1 MRSSLRVLGLSVYL
15 PSSLMAVAQ
24 MALLVVLPLYVLDLG
39 QGLSAAA
46 LVFAMRGL
54 GSVVVNVPAS
64 LVIERHG
71 YKAGMLL
78 GNGLMAAGAVVIA
91 QSASPVVLAL
101 ATLAFGAG
109 AGTWLLARLACI
121 TERVST
127 HQRGKAMAG
136 LAALQRVGLL
146 LGPLLGGVGAEQLG
160 FRAVFLAIAAAAVLT
175 MSLVWMVAPPAAP
188 EGRAAGDEAETGGP
202 AAAMLLLVPRML
214 GRHRRVFLGA
224 GVFAFCLQLVREQ
237 RRLLVV
243 LWGTR
248 IGIDPE
254 AIGLI
259 VSVAATVDLAM
270 APVAGLVMDRWGRRA
285 AGVGSIVTLGTA
297 MGLLPLTG
305 SAATYVC
312 AALLAGIGNGLG
324 SGILLTLGAD
334 LAPAGERS
342 RFLGVWRLVGDCG
355 VLAGPLLTSAVA
367 SLPAALALTWL
378 MGVAGGG
385 VLWRRVPETLRPAA
399 HPPAR
404 SAEQERVGESR

>member
-1 MRSSLRVLGLSVYL
+1 MRSSIRVLGLSVYL

-39 QGLSAAA
+39 QSLSVAA

-64 LVIERHG
+64 LFIERHG
-71 YKAGMLL
+71 YRAGMLL
-78 GNGLMAAGAVVIA
+78 GNGLMAAGALVIA
-91 QSASPVVLAL
+91 QSASAAVLAP

-121 TERVST
+121 TERVPT

-146 LGPLLGGVGAEQLG
+146 LGPLLGGVGAEQRG

-175 MSLVWMVAPPAAP
+175 MVLVWRVAPPASP
-188 EGRAAGDEAETGGP
+188 EGRAPGDEARAASGDS

-214 GRHRRVFLGA
+214 GRYRRIFVGA
-224 GVFAFCLQLVREQ
+224 GVFAFCMQLVREQ

-254 AIGLI
+254 LIGLI
-259 VSVAATVDLAM
+259 VSVAAMVDLAM
-270 APVAGLVMDRWGRRA
+270 APVAGLVMDRWGRKA

-334 LAPAGERS
+334 LAPADERS

-355 VLAGPLLTSAVA
+355 VLAGPLLTSALA

-378 MGVAGGG
+378 IGAAGGG
-385 VLWRRVPETLRPAA
+385 VLWRRVPETLRPEVTA
-399 HPPAR
+399 
-404 SAEQERVGESR
+404 VGTGR

>member
-1 MRSSLRVLGLSVYL
+1 
-15 PSSLMAVAQ
+15 
-24 MALLVVLPLYVLDLG
+24 
-39 QGLSAAA
+39 
-46 LVFAMRGL
+46 MRGL

-121 TERVST
+121 TERVPT

-146 LGPLLGGVGAEQLG
+146 LGPLLGGVGAEQFG

-175 MSLVWMVAPPAAP
+175 MVLVWRVAPGSP
-188 EGRAAGDEAETGGP
+188 EGRGAAGEAGAASGAS

-214 GRHRRVFLGA
+214 RRHRRLFLGA

-270 APVAGLVMDRWGRRA
+270 APVAGFVMDRWGRKA

-334 LAPAGERS
+334 LAPADERS

-378 MGVAGGG
+378 IGAAGGG
-385 VLWRRVPETLRPAA
+385 VLWRRVPETLRPAVTA
-399 HPPAR
+399 AGR
-404 SAEQERVGESR
+404 RGR

>member
-1 MRSSLRVLGLSVYL
+1 MRSSLRALGFSVYL

-146 LGPLLGGVGAEQLG
+146 LGPLLGGLGAEQLG
-160 FRAVFLAIAAAAVLT
+160 FRAVFLAIAAAAVVTL
-175 MSLVWMVAPPAAP
+175 SLVWMVASPASP
-188 EGRAAGDEAETGGP
+188 EGRAAGAETGGP

-248 IGIDPE
+248 VGIDPE

-305 SAATYVC
+305 SAATFVC

-378 MGVAGGG
+378 IGVAGGG
-385 VLWRRVPETLRPAA
+385 VLWRRVPETLRPSA

-404 SAEQERVGESR
+404 SAEQERVGASR

>member
-1 MRSSLRVLGLSVYL
+1 MRSSIRALGFSVYL

-39 QGLSAAA
+39 QSLSVAA

-64 LVIERHG
+64 LLIERHG

-78 GNGLMAAGAVVIA
+78 GNGLMAAGALVIA
-91 QSASPVVLAL
+91 QSASAAVLAL

-121 TERVST
+121 TEQAPT

-160 FRAVFLAIAAAAVLT
+160 FRAVFLAIAAAAVVT
-175 MSLVWMVAPPAAP
+175 MSLVWMVAPPASP
-188 EGRAAGDEAETGGP
+188 EGRAAGGEAGAESGGS

-214 GRHRRVFLGA
+214 GRHRRIFLGA

-270 APVAGLVMDRWGRRA
+270 APVAGFVMDRWGRKA

-305 SAATYVC
+305 SAATFVC

-324 SGILLTLGAD
+324 SGLLLTLGAD

-355 VLAGPLLTSAVA
+355 VLAGPLLTSGLA

-378 MGVAGGG
+378 IGAAGGG
-385 VLWRRVPETLRPAA
+385 VLWRRVPETLKPAGA
-399 HPPAR
+399 A
-404 SAEQERVGESR
+404 AEGRASEPQGP